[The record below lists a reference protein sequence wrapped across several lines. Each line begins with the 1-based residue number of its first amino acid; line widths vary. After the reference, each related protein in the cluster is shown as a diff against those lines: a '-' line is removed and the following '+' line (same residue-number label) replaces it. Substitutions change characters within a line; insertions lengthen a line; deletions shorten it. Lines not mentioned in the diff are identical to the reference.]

1 MLPTLSVTL
10 SPIPESPAVEPFLG
24 YQDIKYLR
32 WTNHTEKLLMIEL
45 LNLLL
50 FQLIGVAPLHELAT
64 GSIVD
69 RLGKAFLPH
78 LLENGPLFLLHFPEQ
93 REELRSL
100 LRGQIG
106 LLGDKLLHLCLEL
119 LRRELLGFLSR

>member
-1 MLPTLSVTL
+1 MLPALSVTL
-10 SPIPESPAVEPFLG
+10 TPIPESPTVEPFLG

-32 WTNHTEKLLMIEL
+32 RTNYCEKFLMIEL

-50 FQLIGVAPLHELAT
+50 FQLTGVTPLHEFAA

-69 RLGKAFLPH
+69 RLRKTFLPH
-78 LLENGPLFLLHFPEQ
+78 LLEDGTLLLLHLPIQ
-93 REELRSL
+93 GEELRSL

-106 LLGDKLLHLCLEL
+106 LLGDKLLHLSLKL
-119 LRRELLGFLSR
+119 LWRELPGFLSR

>member
-78 LLENGPLFLLHFPEQ
+78 LLEDGPLFLLHFPEQ

>member
-24 YQDIKYLR
+24 NQDIKYLR

-78 LLENGPLFLLHFPEQ
+78 LLEDRTLFLLHLPEQ
-93 REELRSL
+93 GEELGCL

>member
-1 MLPTLSVTL
+1 MLPALSVTL
-10 SPIPESPAVEPFLG
+10 SPVPESPAVEPFLG

-78 LLENGPLFLLHFPEQ
+78 LLEDGPLFLLHFPEQ

>member
-1 MLPTLSVTL
+1 MLPALSVTL
-10 SPIPESPAVEPFLG
+10 SPIPESPAVEPFFG
-24 YQDIKYLR
+24 YQDIKYFR
-32 WTNHTEKLLMIEL
+32 RTDHTEKFLMIEL
-45 LNLLL
+45 LDLLL
-50 FQLIGVAPLHELAT
+50 VQLIGVAPLYELAT
-64 GSIVD
+64 GGIVD

-78 LLENGPLFLLHFPEQ
+78 LLEDSPLLLLHLPEQ

-106 LLGDKLLHLCLEL
+106 LLGDKLLHLGLEL